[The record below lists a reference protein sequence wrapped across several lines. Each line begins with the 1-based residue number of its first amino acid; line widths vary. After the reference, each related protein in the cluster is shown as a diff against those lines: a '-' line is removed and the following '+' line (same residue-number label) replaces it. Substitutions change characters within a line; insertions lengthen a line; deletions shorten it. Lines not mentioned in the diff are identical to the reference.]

1 MQKETDDI
9 IENNERFWLEMTKS
23 GTLTFCHEMLKLSP
37 KFQSKRP
44 ADVDYNTYLE
54 SIDDEILKFV
64 DLLNE
69 YNNKGKWGE
78 ISKDDSPYPSD
89 LQGYIHEYDAEG
101 GWFQPKH
108 LMCKL
113 AVLRDEANKIN
124 YEFLIE
130 YDILSP
136 DVEIYFGVKAI
147 SDDWESTEEFKN
159 IVIEH
164 WRLVH
169 SGKYKRHT
177 HRLKM
182 TNNVNH
188 GTFWPF
194 WWRIG
199 LECKEELADAIKYL
213 ETFYRDYKNILNFRD
228 LWRPKFS
235 RVAINV
241 ANSLLSNE
249 DYDDLMSQIARD
261 YNEKTS
267 RRFERLLNECLDDG
281 LIIEN
286 NLNGKR
292 FNCIGSSVKIVCIIK
307 AFFTLTALSKKEWEN
322 NKHTPIGQIER
333 IILDKT
339 GRIINESNWRKDTG
353 QMHNQWVSAQNKV
366 EELFPDLNNNSK
378 K

>member
-1 MQKETDDI
+1 MKAET
-9 IENNERFWLEMTKS
+9 ESMRERNEHFWLEMTKKS
-23 GTLTFCHEMLKLSP
+23 TLVFCHEMLKVSEV
-37 KFQSKRP
+37 FQIKRP
-44 ADVDYNTYLE
+44 ADVEYNTYLE
-54 SIDDEILKFV
+54 SIDNEILKFV

-69 YNNKGKWGE
+69 YDSKGRWDE
-78 ISKDDSPYPSD
+78 ISKDDSPFPSD
-89 LQGYIHEYDAEG
+89 LYGYIHEYNTDG

-113 AVLRDEANKIN
+113 AGLRDEVNKIN

-147 SDDWESTEEFKN
+147 SDDWESTDEFKN

-169 SGKYKRHT
+169 SGRYKRHT
-177 HRLKM
+177 HRFKM

-199 LECKEELADAIKYL
+199 LECKEELADALKYL
-213 ETFYRDYKNILNFRD
+213 ETFYRDYKNILNLRD
-228 LWRPKFS
+228 LWRPKFN
-235 RVAINV
+235 RIAINV

-261 YNEKTS
+261 YNEETS
-267 RRFERLLNECLDDG
+267 RRFERLLNESLNAG

-292 FNCIGSSVKIVCIIK
+292 FNCVGSTVKMVCIIRG
-307 AFFTLTALSKKEWEN
+307 FFTMTAFSKKKEWED
-322 NKHTPIGQIER
+322 KHTPIGQIEK

-339 GRIINESNWRKDTG
+339 GRIINESYWRKNTD
-353 QMHNQWVSAQNKV
+353 QMHDQWVSALNTLEV
-366 EELFPDLNNNSK
+366 LFPDLK